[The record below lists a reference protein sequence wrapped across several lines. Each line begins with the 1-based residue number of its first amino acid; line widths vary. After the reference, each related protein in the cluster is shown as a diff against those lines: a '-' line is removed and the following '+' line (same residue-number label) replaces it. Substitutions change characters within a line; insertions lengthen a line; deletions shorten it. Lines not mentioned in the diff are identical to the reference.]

1 MDSSFDLSN
10 PGVSSDWLVFLVILI
25 PTALVIG
32 GFVLWF
38 ALRSKGGKR
47 HHKHDKRRKRRK
59 LNPTLAQTSG
69 LPPLRRPDE
78 PPHGI

>member
-10 PGVSSDWLVFLVILI
+10 PGVSSDWLVFLAILI
-25 PTALVIG
+25 PVALVIG
-32 GFVLWF
+32 GFILWF
-38 ALRSKGGKR
+38 VFRTKGGKH

-59 LNPTLAQTSG
+59 LNPTLAQTGG
-69 LPPLRRPDE
+69 LPPFRRPDE

>member
-1 MDSSFDLSN
+1 MDSSFDLTN
-10 PGVSSDWLVFLVILI
+10 PGVSSDWLVFLAILI
-25 PTALVIG
+25 PVALVIG

-38 ALRSKGGKR
+38 IFRDKSGKR
-47 HHKHDKRRKRRK
+47 RHKHDKRRKRRK
-59 LNPTLAQTSG
+59 LNPTLAETGG